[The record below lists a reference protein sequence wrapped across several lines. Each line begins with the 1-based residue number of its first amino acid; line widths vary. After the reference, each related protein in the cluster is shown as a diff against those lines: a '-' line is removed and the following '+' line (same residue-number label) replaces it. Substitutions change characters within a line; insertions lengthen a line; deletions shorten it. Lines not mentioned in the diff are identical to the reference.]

1 MARRRSPAIT
11 SRVMVLYRSSKIC
24 SGSNVFGKSTTFG
37 NGKIGTIIV
46 QRGYYSVSHPRST
59 PAEGR
64 GQKAEGRRQKAEGR
78 RQKAEGRR
86 KAARGKTHMAE
97 GRRQMAE
104 GRRQKAEGRRQRAE
118 GRTDFT
124 NLHRINPQSAIEQL
138 VCFRVIR
145 VFPLVQSYG
154 AT

>member
-64 GQKAEGRRQKAEGR
+64 KQKAEGRRQKAEGR
-78 RQKAEGRR
+78 RQKAEGRGQ
-86 KAARGKTHMAE
+86 RGE
-97 GRRQMAE
+97 GRGQKAE
-104 GRRQKAEGRRQRAE
+104 GRRQKAE
-118 GRTDFT
+118 
-124 NLHRINPQSAIEQL
+124 RISRICTESIRNPQLSSWS
-138 VCFRVIR
+138 
-145 VFPLVQSYG
+145 VFV
-154 AT
+154 

>member
-24 SGSNVFGKSTTFG
+24 SGSEVFGKSTTFG

-64 GQKAEGRRQKAEGR
+64 KQKAEGRRQKAE
-78 RQKAEGRR
+78 
-86 KAARGKTHMAE
+86 
-97 GRRQMAE
+97 
-104 GRRQKAEGRRQRAE
+104 
-118 GRTDFT
+118 
-124 NLHRINPQSAIEQL
+124 RISRICTETIRNPQLSSWS
-138 VCFRVIR
+138 
-145 VFPLVQSYG
+145 VFV
-154 AT
+154 

>member
-64 GQKAEGRRQKAEGR
+64 RQKAESRKQKAESRKQKAEGRRQKAEG
-78 RQKAEGRR
+78 G
-86 KAARGKTHMAE
+86 M
-97 GRRQMAE
+97 
-104 GRRQKAEGRRQRAE
+104 
-118 GRTDFT
+118 DFT

-138 VCFRVIR
+138 VCFR
-145 VFPLVQSYG
+145 
-154 AT
+154 

>member
-64 GQKAEGRRQKAEGR
+64 GQKAEGRKQKAESRKQKAEGR

-86 KAARGKTHMAE
+86 QKE
-97 GRRQMAE
+97 E
-104 GRRQKAEGRRQRAE
+104 GRRQKAEGRRQKAE
-118 GRTDFT
+118 AE
-124 NLHRINPQSAIEQL
+124 RISRICTE
-138 VCFRVIR
+138 
-145 VFPLVQSYG
+145 
-154 AT
+154 

>member
-64 GQKAEGRRQKAEGR
+64 RQKAEGR
-78 RQKAEGRR
+78 KQNGFHELAP
-86 KAARGKTHMAE
+86 
-97 GRRQMAE
+97 
-104 GRRQKAEGRRQRAE
+104 
-118 GRTDFT
+118 
-124 NLHRINPQSAIEQL
+124 NQSAIEQL

-145 VFPLVQSYG
+145 VFPLVQSY
-154 AT
+154 